1 MSTTTHPPVKREAH
15 ELLEP
20 FLAGYWSQ
28 RTRTNYGFILAAYL
42 QWCNAQRLD
51 ALRDTAPSV
60 VESWIAA
67 LRARRYAPN
76 TIAGRVSA
84 VSAFYHWCIR
94 EQLIDRNPIDA
105 IRRPARPTVSTT
117 VSLTRHELTDWL
129 AAAERRGGA
138 WWAAAMLLGLNGL
151 RCGELI
157 ACDVTDVGSHSW
169 HHTLALRTTKGDRP
183 TVVALAPP
191 TMQAVA
197 AATGHRTACPT
208 YRNHFG
214 VRGR

>member
-28 RTRTNYGFILAAYL
+28 RTRTNYAFILAGYL
-42 QWCNAQRLD
+42 QWCTAQRLD
-51 ALRDTAPSV
+51 ALRDTAPGV

-67 LRARRYAPN
+67 LRGRGYAPN

-84 VSAFYHWCIR
+84 VSAFYRWCIR

-117 VSLTRHELTDWL
+117 VSLTRHELTD
-129 AAAERRGGA
+129 
-138 WWAAAMLLGLNGL
+138 
-151 RCGELI
+151 
-157 ACDVTDVGSHSW
+157 
-169 HHTLALRTTKGDRP
+169 
-183 TVVALAPP
+183 
-191 TMQAVA
+191 
-197 AATGHRTACPT
+197 
-208 YRNHFG
+208 
-214 VRGR
+214 

>member
-1 MSTTTHPPVKREAH
+1 M
-15 ELLEP
+15 
-20 FLAGYWSQ
+20 
-28 RTRTNYGFILAAYL
+28 
-42 QWCNAQRLD
+42 
-51 ALRDTAPSV
+51 
-60 VESWIAA
+60 
-67 LRARRYAPN
+67 RRN

-84 VSAFYHWCIR
+84 VSAFYRWCIR